1 MMTVESAIPDPR
13 GGGDRSRRDAFRYAP
28 RGAVFALIAIL
39 GVGLTAIAF
48 VAYDIGGARGRPE
61 AGWVMLGGL
70 VIILFTLG
78 LAWIAMRRP
87 VLLVVGPDGIDLP
100 VALAESVPWEAI
112 RRIRFRRWRV
122 SLLSS
127 LRMLKVEL
135 ADGMR
140 LSYKR
145 RLWTMPRVDG
155 WIARRY
161 GLTGPLQNLDADE
174 EVVIASVERFR
185 PVTKD
190 A

>member
-1 MMTVESAIPDPR
+1 MTVQSAMPDPR
-13 GGGDRSRRDAFRYAP
+13 GGGDTSRRDAFRYAP
-28 RGAVFALIAIL
+28 RGAVFALIAIV

-48 VAYDIGGARGRPE
+48 VAYNIAGAREQPE

-70 VIILFTLG
+70 FIILFALG
-78 LAWIAMRRP
+78 IGWLAMRRP
-87 VLLVVGPDGIDLP
+87 VLLVVGPAGLDLP
-100 VALAESVPWEAI
+100 ASLAQPVPWDAI
-112 RRIRFRRWRV
+112 RRIRCTRWRV
-122 SLLSS
+122 SLLTT
-127 LRMLKVEL
+127 LRMLRVEL

-145 RLWTMPRVDG
+145 RLWTIPKVDS
-155 WIARRY
+155 WVARRY
-161 GLTGPLQNLDADE
+161 GLNVPLQNLDADE